1 MAPSDI
7 DENYIAKA
15 KYLHITGITPALS
28 TSCYQ
33 AIKEAIR
40 IAKSK
45 ELQVVFDPNLREKL
59 WPSKEKAQQVM
70 LEIAAEADIILPG
83 LSEATYLFGKKGPD
97 QLAKCFLD
105 LGAETVI
112 LKAGKEGTY
121 YYTAEQSGFV
131 ESFSVEQVVDPVGAG
146 DGFAAGFIS
155 GLLDEL
161 PLMKAVKRGN
171 AVGAMVTM
179 VNGDVEGLPEKDEI
193 EHFIQPNKEDVS
205 DNEEEIDL
213 SVLQNIYENGL
224 VGIIRGVQP
233 DDILD
238 VAKSL
243 HQGGIHT
250 LEITADTP
258 RILQVIEQLREE
270 LPEEVIV
277 GAGTVLDA
285 ETARAVIMAGAQFVF
300 SPTVNIDMIQMTK
313 RYGVVSIPGAL
324 TPTEILTAYE
334 AGGDVIKVFPA
345 RSAGPNYIK
354 DVNGPLSHIP
364 LMPTGGINLDNI
376 MDYFQA
382 GAVAAGLGGSL
393 VQAKKRN
400 IPKQIYWN

>member
-1 MAPSDI
+1 MKSSI
-7 DENYIAKA
+7 LFN
-15 KYLHITGITPALS
+15 
-28 TSCYQ
+28 Q
-33 AIKEAIR
+33 IK
-40 IAKSK
+40 KT
-45 ELQVVFDPNLREKL
+45 LV
-59 WPSKEKAQQVM
+59 
-70 LEIAAEADIILPG
+70 
-83 LSEATYLFGKKGPD
+83 
-97 QLAKCFLD
+97 
-105 LGAETVI
+105 
-112 LKAGKEGTY
+112 
-121 YYTAEQSGFV
+121 
-131 ESFSVEQVVDPVGAG
+131 
-146 DGFAAGFIS
+146 
-155 GLLDEL
+155 
-161 PLMKAVKRGN
+161 
-171 AVGAMVTM
+171 
-179 VNGDVEGLPEKDEI
+179 
-193 EHFIQPNKEDVS
+193 

-393 VQAKKRN
+393 VQAKKKYTETDLLELTEKAKAYVEKVKAFQN
-400 IPKQIYWN
+400 NVQ

>member
-1 MAPSDI
+1 MDVVTLGETMVLFTPESSGLLRYANTFSKKIGGAESNFAIGLSRLGYQTGWISKVGNDEFGKAILSFLKGEGVDVSHVHTDESAPTGIYFKEFRNSANVRVQYYRSGSAASKMAPSDI

-83 LSEATYLFGKKGPD
+83 LSEATYLFGEKGPD

-131 ESFSVEQVVDPVGAG
+131 ESFSVDQVVDPVGAG

-205 DNEEEIDL
+205 
-213 SVLQNIYENGL
+213 
-224 VGIIRGVQP
+224 R
-233 DDILD
+233 
-238 VAKSL
+238 
-243 HQGGIHT
+243 
-250 LEITADTP
+250 
-258 RILQVIEQLREE
+258 
-270 LPEEVIV
+270 
-277 GAGTVLDA
+277 
-285 ETARAVIMAGAQFVF
+285 
-300 SPTVNIDMIQMTK
+300 
-313 RYGVVSIPGAL
+313 
-324 TPTEILTAYE
+324 
-334 AGGDVIKVFPA
+334 
-345 RSAGPNYIK
+345 
-354 DVNGPLSHIP
+354 
-364 LMPTGGINLDNI
+364 
-376 MDYFQA
+376 
-382 GAVAAGLGGSL
+382 
-393 VQAKKRN
+393 
-400 IPKQIYWN
+400 

>member
-1 MAPSDI
+1 MKSSI
-7 DENYIAKA
+7 LFN
-15 KYLHITGITPALS
+15 
-28 TSCYQ
+28 Q
-33 AIKEAIR
+33 IK
-40 IAKSK
+40 KT
-45 ELQVVFDPNLREKL
+45 LV
-59 WPSKEKAQQVM
+59 
-70 LEIAAEADIILPG
+70 
-83 LSEATYLFGKKGPD
+83 
-97 QLAKCFLD
+97 
-105 LGAETVI
+105 
-112 LKAGKEGTY
+112 
-121 YYTAEQSGFV
+121 
-131 ESFSVEQVVDPVGAG
+131 
-146 DGFAAGFIS
+146 
-155 GLLDEL
+155 
-161 PLMKAVKRGN
+161 
-171 AVGAMVTM
+171 
-179 VNGDVEGLPEKDEI
+179 
-193 EHFIQPNKEDVS
+193 

-300 SPTVNIDMIQMTK
+300 SPTVNIDMIQTTK

-393 VQAKKRN
+393 VQAKKKYTETDLLELTEKAKAYVEKVKAFQN
-400 IPKQIYWN
+400 NVQ

>member
-1 MAPSDI
+1 MKSSI
-7 DENYIAKA
+7 LFN
-15 KYLHITGITPALS
+15 
-28 TSCYQ
+28 Q
-33 AIKEAIR
+33 IK
-40 IAKSK
+40 KT
-45 ELQVVFDPNLREKL
+45 LV
-59 WPSKEKAQQVM
+59 
-70 LEIAAEADIILPG
+70 
-83 LSEATYLFGKKGPD
+83 
-97 QLAKCFLD
+97 
-105 LGAETVI
+105 
-112 LKAGKEGTY
+112 
-121 YYTAEQSGFV
+121 
-131 ESFSVEQVVDPVGAG
+131 
-146 DGFAAGFIS
+146 
-155 GLLDEL
+155 
-161 PLMKAVKRGN
+161 
-171 AVGAMVTM
+171 
-179 VNGDVEGLPEKDEI
+179 
-193 EHFIQPNKEDVS
+193 

-393 VQAKKRN
+393 VQAKKKYTETDLAELTEKAKAYVEKVKAFQN
-400 IPKQIYWN
+400 NGQ